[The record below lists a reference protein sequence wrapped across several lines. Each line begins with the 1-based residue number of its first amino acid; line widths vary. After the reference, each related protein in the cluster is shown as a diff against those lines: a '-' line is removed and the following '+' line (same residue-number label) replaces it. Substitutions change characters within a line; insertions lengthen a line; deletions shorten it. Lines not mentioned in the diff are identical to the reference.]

1 MSFLSRLALAALLT
15 VGTILPASA
24 QDSSLTIS
32 IGFGPTAEV
41 PDPRA
46 GYNGWMSNQTGVTE
60 TLMGID
66 YDMKLYPRLA
76 ESIEQS
82 TPTTWQVTLREGL
95 TFHDGSPVTS
105 QSVIDA
111 ILPIS
116 NKDHPGHNARVA
128 KLLDLA
134 NISADG
140 DSVILFE
147 TNSPNAAFPWTLSEP
162 GIAILGQATDAF
174 PINATG
180 PYIFKEAVP
189 EQLYR
194 VEANQNYRLGTPG
207 LEEIRVVVASDPA
220 TAALAFEA
228 GEVDLVINYP
238 ETDFERIQSTGALGF
253 SAPTAR
259 LYFFTVNAASG
270 PMANPLIRQ
279 AVSLAID
286 RQGIVDAV
294 LSGVGGVPAET
305 IFPKGQGWA
314 ADISVPYDPAK
325 AENLLAAAGAV
336 KEGGRWILD
345 GKPIEIDIVTY
356 SSRAALPPTA
366 ELTQAFLSAIGVTAN
381 VKVGEWGASNDA
393 IAAGEADLF
402 LQAWV
407 TTPQGDPSAVLET
420 LLKSDGGSNSGG
432 YANLALDKLLDDGR
446 LTFEQ
451 EKREV
456 IYDNVQDII
465 ANDSAMIPV
474 FHVAQTNVAKAG
486 LTGYAV
492 HPTETY
498 WITHE
503 TKFAE

>member
-1 MSFLSRLALAALLT
+1 MSRLTRLAFAALMA
-15 VGTILPASA
+15 VGTVLPATA
-24 QDSSLTIS
+24 QEGSLTIS

-46 GYNGWMSNQTGVTE
+46 SYNGWMSNQTGVTE

-66 YDMKLYPRLA
+66 YDLNLYPRLA
-76 ESIEQS
+76 KSIEQS
-82 TPTTWQVTLREGL
+82 SPTTWRVTLQDGL
-95 TFHDGSPVTS
+95 AFHDGSPVMS
-105 QSVIDA
+105 QAVIDA
-111 ILPIS
+111 IAPIS
-116 NKDHPGHNARVA
+116 VEDHPGHNARVA

-134 NISADG
+134 GMSTDG
-140 DSVILFE
+140 DGVVVFE

-162 GIAILGQATDAF
+162 GIAILGEPSEAF

-180 PYIFKEAVP
+180 PFVFKEAVP

-194 VEANQNYRLGTPG
+194 VEANLDYRLGTPG
-207 LEEIRVVVASDPA
+207 LEEVRVVVAGDPA
-220 TAALAFEA
+220 SAALAFEA
-228 GEVDLVINYP
+228 GEVDMVINYP
-238 ETDFERIQSTGALGF
+238 ETDFARIQETGALGF
-253 SAPTAR
+253 AAPTAR
-259 LYFFTVNAASG
+259 LYFYTVNAKSG

-279 AVSLAID
+279 AVSMAID
-286 RQGIVDAV
+286 RQGVVDAV

-305 IFPKGQGWA
+305 VFPEGKGWA

-325 AENLLAAAGAV
+325 AEELLAEAGAV
-336 KEGGRWILD
+336 KEDGRWMLD
-345 GKPIEIDIVTY
+345 GEPLEIDIVTY

-366 ELTQAFLSAIGVTAN
+366 ELTQAFLASIGVTAN
-381 VKVGEWGASNDA
+381 VKVGEWGASNDL
-393 IAAGEADLF
+393 IAAGEADMF

-407 TTPQGDPSAVLET
+407 TTPQGDPGAVLET

-432 YANLALDKLLDDGR
+432 YANADLDKLLDDGR

-456 IYDNVQDII
+456 IYDEVQEII
-465 ANDSAMIPV
+465 AAEAAMIPV

>member
-1 MSFLSRLALAALLT
+1 MSFISRLALTVLVAL
-15 VGTILPASA
+15 GTTLPATA
-24 QDSSLTIS
+24 QEGSLTIS

-66 YDMKLYPRLA
+66 YDLNLYPRLA

-82 TPTTWQVTLREGL
+82 SPTTWRVTLREGL
-95 TFHDGSPVTS
+95 MFHDGSPVTS
-105 QSVIDA
+105 QAVIDA
-111 ILPIS
+111 ITPIS
-116 NKDHPGHNARVA
+116 IEDHPGSNARVA
-128 KLLDLA
+128 KLMDLA
-134 NISADG
+134 GMSADG
-140 DSVILFE
+140 DSVVVFE

-162 GIAILGQATDAF
+162 GIAILGEPSDAF

-180 PYIFKEAVP
+180 PYVFKEAVP

-194 VEANQNYRLGTPG
+194 VEANPNYRLGAPG
-207 LEEIRVVVASDPA
+207 LEEVRVVVAGNPA

-228 GEVDLVINYP
+228 GEVDMVINYP
-238 ETDFERIQSTGALGF
+238 ETDFERIKNTGALGF
-253 SAPTAR
+253 AAPTAR
-259 LYFFTVNAASG
+259 LYFYTVNAKSG
-270 PMANPLIRQ
+270 PMSNPLIRQ
-279 AVSLAID
+279 AVSMAID
-286 RQGIVDAV
+286 RQGVVNAV

-305 IFPKGQGWA
+305 VFPEGKGWA

-325 AENLLAAAGAV
+325 AEELLAEAGAV
-336 KEGGRWILD
+336 KEDSRWMLD
-345 GKPIEIDIVTY
+345 GEPLEIDIVTY

-366 ELTQAFLSAIGVTAN
+366 ELTQAFLSAIGITAN

-393 IAAGEADLF
+393 IAAGDADMF

-407 TTPQGDPSAVLET
+407 TTPQGDPGAVLEA

-432 YANLALDKLLDDGR
+432 YTNPALDELLDDGR

-451 EKREV
+451 EKREA
-456 IYDNVQDII
+456 IYDEVQEII
-465 ANDSAMIPV
+465 AADAAMIPV

>member
-1 MSFLSRLALAALLT
+1 MSFFSRLTLAAVVAL
-15 VGTILPASA
+15 GTALPSTA
-24 QDSSLTIS
+24 QEGSLTIS

-66 YDMKLYPRLA
+66 YDLKLYPRLA
-76 ESIEQS
+76 KDVEQAS
-82 TPTTWQVTLREGL
+82 PTTWRVTLRDGL

-105 QSVIDA
+105 QAVIDA
-111 ILPIS
+111 IAPIS
-116 NKDHPGHNARVA
+116 VEDHPGHNARVA

-134 NISADG
+134 GMSTDG
-140 DSVILFE
+140 DSVVVFE

-162 GIAILGQATDAF
+162 AIAILGNPSDAF

-180 PYIFKEAVP
+180 PYVFKEAVP

-194 VEANQNYRLGTPG
+194 VEANPDYRLGTPG
-207 LEEIRVVVASDPA
+207 LEEVRVVVAGNPA

-228 GEVDLVINYP
+228 GEVDMVINYP
-238 ETDFERIQSTGALGF
+238 ETDFERIKATGAVGF

-259 LYFFTVNAASG
+259 LYFYTVNAASG
-270 PMANPLIRQ
+270 PMSNPLIRQ
-279 AVSLAID
+279 AVSMAID
-286 RQGIVDAV
+286 RQGVVDAV

-305 IFPKGQGWA
+305 VFPEGKGWA

-325 AENLLAAAGAV
+325 AEALLAEAGAV
-336 KEGGRWILD
+336 KEGGQWMLD
-345 GKPIEIDIVTY
+345 GAPLEIDIVTY

-366 ELTQAFLSAIGVTAN
+366 ELTQAFLSAIGITAN
-381 VKVGEWGASNDA
+381 ISVGEWGASNDA
-393 IAAGEADLF
+393 MAAGEADMF

-407 TTPQGDPSAVLET
+407 TTPQGDPGAVLET

-432 YANLALDKLLDDGR
+432 YANPALDKLLDDGR
-446 LTFEQ
+446 LTFAQ
-451 EKREV
+451 EEREV
-456 IYDNVQDII
+456 IYDEVQAII
-465 ANDSAMIPV
+465 AADTAMIPV